1 MSSPPMNQPVQGRVS
16 AHESRLD
23 GWKEIAEYLGKAE
36 RTAKRWGRD
45 WNLPVHRVPGGI
57 SASVFAYPSE
67 LDKWLAEGNFSKL
80 ETAAPIQ
87 DLNSAVGGDRAFD
100 GNGHFAST
108 EALDKAK
115 PSHRAFARWR
125 WTSGAL
131 ILLAGTA
138 LFFFSA
144 RFRTWS
150 ESQLAKLH
158 FVLSKKEVKENASV
172 APTASEQDKNEA
184 RDLYLKGRYE
194 WNQRTPESLYRALE
208 FFNQSIAHDPGY
220 ANAYAGLADTY
231 VLLREY
237 STASDMDVFPRALA
251 AARKAVE
258 LDDSLADAHRSLA
271 FAEMYGSWEFA
282 DAEKEFRRAIE
293 LNPTDPQVHLW
304 YANAFGVKG
313 RFAEALKQMDKAQEL
328 DPSSNATLADKGY
341 LLYNAGE
348 TQQAIETLKEVEHSV
363 PAFRSP
369 HAYLMEISFNLR
381 DYPSYLEE
389 GEKSSLASN
398 DPVLRDIIAS
408 ARAGYERDGANGLLK
423 RLYAKQKEYSQA
435 GRLSGVILAKTCIA
449 MGKRQEALSL
459 LEDAYA
465 RHDATVLACLSHPD
479 LLTLKDEPR
488 YMVLVKK
495 INFPALA
502 RN

>member
-1 MSSPPMNQPVQGRVS
+1 MSSPPANRPAHTRVG
-16 AHESRLD
+16 ARESRLD

-45 WNLPVHRVPGGI
+45 WNLPVHRAPGGI
-57 SASVFAYPSE
+57 SASVYAYPSE
-67 LDKWLAEGNFSKL
+67 LDKWLAEGNFSRP
-80 ETAAPIQ
+80 ETAAPLQ
-87 DLNSAVGGDRAFD
+87 TLNSAVGGDAALD
-100 GNGHFAST
+100 GNARFAST
-108 EALDKAK
+108 DALDEAT
-115 PSHRAFARWR
+115 PSDRAPGHWR
-125 WTSGAL
+125 WANAAL
-131 ILLAGTA
+131 ILLAGAA

-144 RFRTWS
+144 RLRTWS
-150 ESQLAKLH
+150 ESQLAKIQFML
-158 FVLSKKEVKENASV
+158 LKNEVKENASV
-172 APTASEQDKNEA
+172 TPAVSEQEKNEA

-194 WNQRTPESLYRALE
+194 WNQRTPESLHRALE

-237 STASDMDVFPRALA
+237 STASDMDVFPRALT

-293 LNPTDPQVHLW
+293 LNPTDPQVRLW

-348 TQQAIETLKEVEHSV
+348 TQRAIETLKEVEHSV
-363 PAFRSP
+363 PEFRSP

-389 GEKSSLASN
+389 GEKSALASN

-408 ARAGYERDGANGLLK
+408 ARAGYEHEGANGLLK

-449 MGKRQEALSL
+449 MGKRQEALAL

-488 YMVLVKK
+488 YMGLVKK
-495 INFPALA
+495 INFPASA

>member
-1 MSSPPMNQPVQGRVS
+1 ML
-16 AHESRLD
+16 AH
-23 GWKEIAEYLGKAE
+23 
-36 RTAKRWGRD
+36 
-45 WNLPVHRVPGGI
+45 
-57 SASVFAYPSE
+57 
-67 LDKWLAEGNFSKL
+67 
-80 ETAAPIQ
+80 
-87 DLNSAVGGDRAFD
+87 
-100 GNGHFAST
+100 
-108 EALDKAK
+108 
-115 PSHRAFARWR
+115 WR
-125 WTSGAL
+125 WANAAL
-131 ILLAGTA
+131 ILLAGAA
-138 LFFFSA
+138 LFFFSE

-150 ESQLAKLH
+150 ESELAKLH
-158 FVLSKKEVKENASV
+158 SVLSKKEVKESASV
-172 APTASEQDKNEA
+172 APSVSEQEKNVA

-271 FAEMYGSWEFA
+271 FAEMYGSWDFA

-293 LNPTDPQVHLW
+293 LNPTDPQVRLW

-313 RFAEALKQMDKAQEL
+313 RFAEALKQIDKAQEL

-348 TQQAIETLKEVEHSV
+348 TQRAIETLKEVEHSV
-363 PAFRSP
+363 PEFRSP
-369 HAYLMEISFNLR
+369 HAYLMEISFNMR

-389 GEKSSLASN
+389 GEKSALASN

-408 ARAGYERDGANGLLK
+408 ARAGYEHDGANGLLK

-435 GRLSGVILAKTCIA
+435 GRLSDVILAKTCLA
-449 MGKRQEALSL
+449 MGKRQEALTL
-459 LEDAYA
+459 LENAYV

-488 YMVLVKK
+488 YMVLLKK
-495 INFPALA
+495 INFPV
-502 RN
+502 